1 MQGWRVAV
9 STHTR
14 VQECCVHYKESTRM
28 HKNPTAA
35 ITTTLPSPRATRT
48 ESTKR
53 HVENEAEERGG
64 ERGRRRTKKREREN
78 ERKERRGTKDNPMLS
93 RV

>member
-1 MQGWRVAV
+1 
-9 STHTR
+9 
-14 VQECCVHYKESTRM
+14 M

-64 ERGRRRTKKREREN
+64 ERQEEDEE
-78 ERKERRGTKDNPMLS
+78 ERKGE
-93 RV
+93 